1 MDLPGIIQDGAM
13 KETINNMIHSYIS
26 KETSLII
33 LCHECNKDNECVG
46 AYSMAYEVD
55 PEQKR
60 TIKIITK
67 CDFIESK
74 HRRDNVRLLIESEKD
89 IIMGSHA
96 VCCRINGNPY

>member
-1 MDLPGIIQDGAM
+1 M
-13 KETINNMIHSYIS
+13 
-26 KETSLII
+26 LICCI
-33 LCHECNKDNECVG
+33 EVNKDI
-46 AYSMAYEVD
+46 ATAAAHTMAREVD

-74 HRRDNVRLLIESEKD
+74 LRRDNVRLLIESEKD